1 MRSELKERFFTPEE
15 LVGYEV
21 VDSEG
26 LHYGVCGGAEFTE
39 EGPFLLV
46 EMPIKVGEST
56 VDVEELRLR
65 LESKGITLPPE
76 APLEG
81 MVSVARDHRIELPK
95 KVYSVDVKV
104 LKAKVPVSE
113 VKWVD
118 DLTVEYEGVR
128 RGLKVILLDVPREA
142 WYRGIEP
149 LMQPENPLPSMV
161 RHKVVLSR
169 ERGILGIAGEL
180 VIGFGH
186 PGVRVYSRRGSSK
199 VIRWLPFITWLRR
212 RGYSE
217 LVSELSKLADP
228 YKEPKL
234 SAERYEEVRDIL
246 KRMDAPQEL
255 LDELSENVVKV
266 EGEDLYEDI
275 PWSEVRKVGDFIIT
289 N

>member
-21 VDSEG
+21 VDSDG
-26 LHYGVCGGAEFTE
+26 LHYGLCGGAEFTE

-46 EMPIKVGEST
+46 EMPVRVGEST
-56 VDVEELRLR
+56 VDVEELRIR
-65 LESKGITLPPE
+65 LESKGITLPPD

-81 MVSVARDHRIELPK
+81 MVSVARDHGIELPK
-95 KVYSVDVKV
+95 KVYSAEVKV

-128 RGLKVILLDVPREA
+128 RELRVILLDTPREV
-142 WYRGIEP
+142 WYRGMEP
-149 LMQPENPLPSMV
+149 LMRPENPLPDMV
-161 RHKVVLSR
+161 RQKVVLSR

-186 PGVRVYSRRGSSK
+186 PGVRVYSRKGSSK

-212 RGYSE
+212 KGYRE
-217 LVSELSKLADP
+217 LVEELTRLADP

-234 SAERYEEVRDIL
+234 SAERYEEVKEVL
-246 KRMDAPQEL
+246 KKMEAPQEV
-255 LDELSENVVKV
+255 LDELSDKVVKV
-266 EGEDLYEDI
+266 EGEDLYEDV
-275 PWSEVRKVGDFIIT
+275 PWSEVKKVGDFIIT